1 MQKLFILLFFPVLI
15 FAQKN
20 ADPFARSRRLP
31 DLSLGAGIMLNM
43 EPKFR
48 VEGLSVLLQT
58 DFYNFDK
65 RFLIGAEAATNLTR
79 ISQSSSEELSKK
91 SILNGLVYNHL
102 ILGLRGGYLLRD
114 NFVFTLVLGIETL
127 EQFRH
132 YKRNDQSYYNATG
145 KTSRLFYY
153 KSSILYRYKAFV
165 YEAFYSRRGIGL
177 AFSYYLGY

>member
-1 MQKLFILLFFPVLI
+1 MQKLILLLFFPVLI

-31 DLSLGAGIMLNM
+31 DFSLGAGIMLNT

-58 DFYNFDK
+58 DFYNFDR
-65 RFLIGAEAATNLTR
+65 RFLIGAEVATNLTR
-79 ISQSSSEELSKK
+79 ISQSSSEELSEQN
-91 SILNGLVYNHL
+91 ILNGLIYNHL

-114 NFVFTLVLGIETL
+114 DLIFTLGLGVETL

-132 YKRNDQSYYNATG
+132 YKKNNRSSYSATG

-153 KSSILYRYKAFV
+153 KTSILYRYKAFV